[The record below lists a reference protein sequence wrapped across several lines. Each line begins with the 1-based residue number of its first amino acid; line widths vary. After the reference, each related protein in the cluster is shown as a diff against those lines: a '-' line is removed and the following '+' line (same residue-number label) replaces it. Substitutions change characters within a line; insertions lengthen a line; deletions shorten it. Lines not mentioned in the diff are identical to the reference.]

1 MFKIDFDSTKIEQAL
16 KNKIKQV
23 EQAEQ
28 GVVKDLGSIVKKN
41 ARKFVPV
48 DEGDLKKSLDMT
60 LTDNGKVAEIGT
72 TLDYGRYQEY
82 GTRKMPPQPFLRPA
96 LDVARKSVKGV
107 IKKYV
112 K

>member
-1 MFKIDFDSTKIEQAL
+1 MFKINIDSLHVEKMVE
-16 KNKIKQV
+16 KKIKQV
-23 EQAEQ
+23 VDAEKNI
-28 GVVKDLGSIVKKN
+28 VKDLGSIAKKN

-48 DEGDLKKSLDMT
+48 DEGDLKKSIDLT
-60 LTDNGKVAEIGT
+60 LTDNEAQVGT

-82 GTRKMPPQPFLRPA
+82 GTRKMPPQPYLRPA
-96 LDVARKSVKGV
+96 LDVARKSAKGV